1 MPTIFRKNFW
11 RCVVIIDCFKVFL
24 ELPWNPTARAQ
35 TWSNY
40 NHYNTVKF
48 LVGIAPQ
55 GAVTCI
61 SRGWGGRVSDVH
73 LTENCGLLNNLSH
86 GDLVLAD
93 RGFTIDKSIGFY
105 CAKLTFTRG
114 KPQLT
119 KSEVD
124 FLPQLS
130 HVCIHIDIERV
141 IGMIRQKY
149 KLLESTIPITFV
161 MTNTTNCVSTLN
173 KIVYVCCVIVVH
185 LLLILISQFMI
196 VVSYWNS
203 LVVSFWNSLPQD
215 IVNSPSPNSFK
226 TRLFRHLFC

>member
-1 MPTIFRKNFW
+1 
-11 RCVVIIDCFKVFL
+11 
-24 ELPWNPTARAQ
+24 
-35 TWSNY
+35 
-40 NHYNTVKF
+40 
-48 LVGIAPQ
+48 
-55 GAVTCI
+55 
-61 SRGWGGRVSDVH
+61 VH

-86 GDLVLAD
+86 GILFWPIE
-93 RGFTIDKSIGFY
+93 GSPSIRAVGVY
-105 CAKLTFTRG
+105 CAEVKTPPFTRG